1 MDAVGEIYA
10 KRRDATVGG
19 EGGKE
24 QFDKGALGELGAV
37 GCVSDRVG
45 DDAVYTCRNTR
56 GCGDRP
62 RRACFF
68 LFFFSFDLCFFPSD
82 AGIHWLLSRQH
93 FLRFCNLFNFHKIKI
108 KYKKEKIS
116 QPEYIKW
123 TAIVD
128 LLQNVVKALAIF
140 T

>member
-1 MDAVGEIYA
+1 MDAVGGIYA

-68 LFFFSFDLCFFPSD
+68 LFFFPLTCVSFLLMQVYIGSSRGNIFSD
-82 AGIHWLLSRQH
+82 FAT
-93 FLRFCNLFNFHKIKI
+93 FLIFIK
-108 KYKKEKIS
+108 
-116 QPEYIKW
+116 
-123 TAIVD
+123 
-128 LLQNVVKALAIF
+128 LR
-140 T
+140 